1 MSDDELKEA
10 LLLWAQ
16 EYCKMTWEAGF
27 EPAGVKLF
35 ANQAVEWIKTQNGIT
50 SESLGDYSVTFLEE
64 GAMPKGLLALLRPY
78 RKVQLI

>member
-1 MSDDELKEA
+1 MFDEELEEA

-16 EYCKMTWEAGF
+16 EYCKMPWEAGF
-27 EPAGVKLF
+27 EPVGVKLF
-35 ANQAVEWIKTQNGIT
+35 AKQAVAWIKTQNGIT

>member
-1 MSDDELKEA
+1 MTDEELKEA

-35 ANQAVEWIKTQNGIT
+35 ANQAVAWIKTQNGIT
-50 SESLGDYSVTFLEE
+50 SESLGDYSVSFGDE
-64 GAMPKGLLALLRPY
+64 MPKGLLALLKPY